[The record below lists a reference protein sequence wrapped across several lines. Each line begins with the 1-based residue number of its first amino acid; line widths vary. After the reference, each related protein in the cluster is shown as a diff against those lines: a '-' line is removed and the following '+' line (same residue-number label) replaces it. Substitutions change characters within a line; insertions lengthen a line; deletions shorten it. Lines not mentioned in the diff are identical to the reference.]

1 MLTLRDPAHVD
12 QITDPGIRALAA
24 QRFREVSVD
33 EPYDPDVLGP
43 LVVAEPG
50 DTLETIEAE
59 TGCWLCSSLFDEHV
73 RYGDEGYV
81 PSFEF
86 LEEHPACFEV
96 VFIFNDG
103 GYGTIL
109 FVSKA
114 ENMDP
119 RLLRYCREFAEPAY
133 QGDTTSGSQHATS
146 T

>member
-1 MLTLRDPAHVD
+1 MLTLRDPSHVD
-12 QITDPGIRALAA
+12 QIADPDIRALAT

-43 LVVAEPG
+43 FVVTEPG

-59 TGCWLCSSLFDEHV
+59 TGCWLSTSMFNENV
-73 RYGDEGYV
+73 RYGDDGYV

-96 VFIFNDG
+96 CFIFNDD
-103 GYGTIL
+103 GYGTLL
-109 FVSKA
+109 FVGKT

-119 RLLRYCREFAEPAY
+119 TLLHFCREYADHG
-133 QGDTTSGSQHATS
+133 GDTANGGTHATS
-146 T
+146 A

>member
-1 MLTLRDPAHVD
+1 MLILRDPAHVD
-12 QITDPGIRALAA
+12 QIADPDIRALAA
-24 QRFREVSVD
+24 QRFREVSAD

-43 LVVAEPG
+43 FVLVEPG
-50 DTLETIEAE
+50 DTLEAIE
-59 TGCWLCSSLFDEHV
+59 TQTSCWLSSSLFDENV

-86 LEEHPACFEV
+86 LEEHPACFEA

-103 GYGTIL
+103 GYGTVLLI
-109 FVSKA
+109 SKA

-119 RLLRYCREFAEPAY
+119 TLLRYCREFAEPAY
-133 QGDTTSGSQHATS
+133 EGDTTSGGQHATS